1 MSLQSRD
8 NLIWMDL
15 EMTGLDVDKEV
26 IIEIAT
32 LITDGQLNLVAE
44 GPCLAIHQSDDILE
58 RMDDW
63 NRTHHSASGLVQR
76 VKASKVSLAGAED
89 LTLEFIKKYCPAK
102 HSPLCGNSVGQDRKF
117 LEKYMRNL
125 SDYLHYRNI
134 DVTSVKEVV
143 NRWYPDG
150 PKLPRKSEAHQAMT
164 DIRESLRELTFYRK
178 NFFKDGAL
186 ADKKPAPANVS
197 EP

>member
-1 MSLQSRD
+1 MSLQNRD

-32 LITDGQLNLVAE
+32 LITDGELNLVEE
-44 GPCLAIHQSDDILE
+44 GPCVAIHQSDDILE

-63 NRTHHSASGLVQR
+63 NQTHHLASGLIQK
-76 VKASKVSLAGAED
+76 VKASTISLAEAESQ
-89 LTLEFIKKYCPAK
+89 TLNFIKKHCPAK

-143 NRWYPDG
+143 NRWYPEG

-164 DIRESLRELTFYRK
+164 DIRESVRELTFYRK
-178 NFFKDGAL
+178 HFFKDGASEE
-186 ADKKPAPANVS
+186 KKSVTIEAS
-197 EP
+197 ET

>member
-1 MSLQSRD
+1 MSEQSRE

-32 LITDGQLNLVAE
+32 LITDGDLNLVEE
-44 GPCLAIHQSDDILE
+44 GPCIAIHQNDDILE

-63 NRTHHSASGLVQR
+63 NQTHHSASGLIER
-76 VKASKVSLAGAED
+76 VKSSKIELAEAENM
-89 LTLEFIKKYCPAK
+89 TLEFIKKHCPAK

-143 NRWYPDG
+143 NRWYPKG
-150 PKLPRKSEAHQAMT
+150 PKLPRKSEAHQALI

-178 NFFKDGAL
+178 HFFIDGEL
-186 ADKKPAPANVS
+186 SEGKPADAKS
-197 EP
+197 TES